1 MTKNSTQ
8 ATKLEVTRD
17 DLYDQVW
24 STPMSRLAE
33 RYDVSGSYLARVCE
47 ALNVPRPPVGYWQK
61 KEVGKAPP
69 QPVLPPTQ
77 PGDQVVWSKNKPI
90 VRPSG
95 AVRQSRSSRKAA
107 KARTG
112 RHPILLGVE
121 KHFRRTRKIE
131 DEEFLRPYKTLLPD
145 IITSE
150 VRLENAI
157 QIADKIYS
165 ALVNAGHRVLFA
177 APDQNLRRVA
187 IEEREKPVGDRKYSR
202 HSMGSIWSPHRP
214 TVTFVGDVPFGL
226 TITEMTERS
235 TMRYVGGKY
244 VREDSAR
251 VKGLR
256 SRQLA
261 DTWTTEQDL
270 PCGRFK
276 LTAYSPIQG
285 VEWEESWQ
293 ETKKGSL
300 GSMVESIIRK
310 LTKSKRHVGELM
322 IEAEEAAAQRHK
334 DWEESQERW
343 RRDEDRRRVEQARS
357 ESQKQL
363 SEIMESW
370 KLAMSTELF
379 FQEAEKRIE
388 CLEDGRKNVLQDRL
402 KNARAMLGSLDP
414 LDFLEEW
421 QAPHDLYETKYGDE

>member
-1 MTKNSTQ
+1 MKSNRLVPD
-8 ATKLEVTRD
+8 KLEVDRE
-17 DLYDQVW
+17 DLYEQVW
-24 STPMSRLAE
+24 MTPMSHLSE
-33 RYDVSGSYLARVCE
+33 KYGVSGSYLARVCE

-69 QPVLPPTQ
+69 QPDLPPAQ
-77 PGDQVVWSKNKPI
+77 PGDQIVWSKNKPI
-90 VRPSG
+90 ARPSG
-95 AVRQSRSSRKAA
+95 AVRQSRPNRKIS

-112 RHPILLGVE
+112 RHPILVGVE
-121 KHFRRTRKIE
+121 KHFRKTRKIE
-131 DEEFLRPYKTLLPD
+131 EEEFLRPYKTLLPD

-150 VRLENAI
+150 ACLENAI
-157 QIADKIYS
+157 QIADKIYK
-165 ALVNAGHRVLFA
+165 ALENADHRVLFA
-177 APDQNLRRVA
+177 APDQNLRRVT
-187 IEEREKPVGDRKYSR
+187 IEERENSVGERKYGR
-202 HSMGSIWSPHRP
+202 YSMGSIWSPHRP

-235 TMRYVGGKY
+235 IMRYVGGKY

-256 SRQLA
+256 ARQLA
-261 DTWTTEQDL
+261 DTWTTEQDV

-276 LTAYSPIQG
+276 LTVYSPIQG
-285 VEWEESWQ
+285 VEWQESWQ
-293 ETKKGSL
+293 ETQKASL
-300 GSMVESIIRK
+300 GSMVETIIRK
-310 LTKSKRHVGELM
+310 LTKSKRQVSDLM
-322 IEAEEAAAQRHK
+322 VEAEEAAAQRQR

-343 RRDEDRRRVEQARS
+343 RRDDDRRRVEQARS

-379 FQEAEKRIE
+379 FQEAERRIE
-388 CLEDGRKNVLQDRL
+388 CLEDSRKSVLQDRL
-402 KNARAMLGSLDP
+402 RNARAMLGSLDP

-421 QAPHDLYETKYGDE
+421 QAPQDLYVSKYDDE